1 MRSLK
6 LNEET
11 VKIEVGGIK
20 IDEVRN
26 KTKQQADIL
35 VEQIRQLKTSSKLMH
50 EKFDKT
56 NEWHGQ
62 QNAITT
68 RLLIF
73 IAVCSFLI
81 TVFLGLIYSNL

>member
-6 LNEET
+6 LNEEP

-20 IDEVRN
+20 MDEVRN

-62 QNAITT
+62 QNAITV

>member
-6 LNEET
+6 LNEEP

-20 IDEVRN
+20 MDEVRN
-26 KTKQQADIL
+26 KTKQHADIL

-62 QNAITT
+62 QNAITF